1 VKSEDWHGWIYN
13 GLAQIDRQPY
23 ASLDQPNKK
32 QSRIV
37 KVGDRLEDAT
47 VARVADNE
55 VTLREAGGS
64 IVRVQRLDAMAALL
78 QSSHTNPLARGTVPG
93 STGLAPTPSAAPTGA
108 GPLTAAPFGQAAPQP
123 SAATAA
129 VDNSSP
135 DGQGGGRRGRRFQA
149 QDGAGNTGG

>member
-1 VKSEDWHGWIYN
+1 M
-13 GLAQIDRQPY
+13 
-23 ASLDQPNKK
+23 DQTNKK

-47 VARVADNE
+47 VAHVADHE
-55 VTLREAGGS
+55 VTLREADGS

-93 STGLAPTPSAAPTGA
+93 STGPAPTPAASPNGT
-108 GPLTAAPFGQAAPQP
+108 GPLTAAPFGQVAPQP

-129 VDNSSP
+129 ADTSSSG
-135 DGQGGGRRGRRFQA
+135 GQGGGRRGRRFQPL
-149 QDGAGNTGG
+149 DGAGNPGG